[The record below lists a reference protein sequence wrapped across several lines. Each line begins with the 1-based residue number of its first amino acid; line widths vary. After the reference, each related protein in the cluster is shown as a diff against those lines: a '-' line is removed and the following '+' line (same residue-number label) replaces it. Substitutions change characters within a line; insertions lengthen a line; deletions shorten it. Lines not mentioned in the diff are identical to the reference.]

1 MLLNHKNDYK
11 DTINLLKNIEPRN
24 LISQQTL
31 FPGKKFINIILQ
43 LNSNEQNTNKVYET
57 LAIFTVH
64 IKSKTHKKWI
74 DGLNANKVNLY
85 MENVQLKQ
93 VLGEL
98 RLILSRY
105 EIEMAKLKRNFDIEL
120 SNKQQTIDSL
130 TNCLSEINEKQNSMD
145 CQDL

>member
-1 MLLNHKNDYK
+1 MDLIITPDVYEPSIDDNGNFIDKLPAWSCLKGKGLLCGCGSRK
-11 DTINLLKNIEPRN
+11 
-24 LISQQTL
+24 
-31 FPGKKFINIILQ
+31 
-43 LNSNEQNTNKVYET
+43 NKVYET

-93 VLGEL
+93 LLGEL

-105 EIEMAKLKRNFDIEL
+105 EIEMTKLKRNFEIEI

-130 TNCLSEINEKQNSMD
+130 TNLLSETNEKQNSMD
-145 CQDL
+145 CQ